1 VKITIIVWDNYA
13 MPLRHA
19 AIKEGLDV
27 EIFTVRGLEDIPDKL
42 EAFKRSAMRSEII
55 VLNRTSHGFWD
66 DLESFIISLRS
77 SKKVISF
84 GGDPTYWSW
93 TSVEPRIAIDAYRY
107 LTNGGEE
114 NCRRMLVYLESV
126 LGGSGKEVL
135 PPLDIPWEGIVHCK
149 ADRRI
154 FETMDEYL
162 GWYQPRPGAPW
173 VGVLISRSTWMSEDT
188 KIEDEVIRSLERAGC
203 NVIPVFSMSSRND
216 ERGSRNIGD
225 TIEHFLTKDG
235 KPCVDAIVK
244 VHPFSIGNTA
254 SHPDRPAGDFLAD
267 LNVPV
272 FQPIVSSTMP
282 LEEWRRSSGIVA
294 DISWSVAL
302 PEFEGVIEPLMLGA
316 SKVTIDSDYDRT
328 AIPERCSRLAERVL
342 KRIEMGRKPV
352 KDRKYVFF
360 LNNNPCAGVEAN
372 VGGAAHFDSLES
384 VARILN
390 KMNEAGLSVTP
401 PKDGKELIQLIM
413 DRKAISEF
421 RWTTVEAI
429 DRCGGIIHKMSVDE
443 YDKYF
448 STLSPEVREKVNATW
463 GEPPGKGMVLDGEII
478 ITGVSFGNAIV
489 AVQPKRGCYGARCD
503 GEVCKILH
511 DPECPPTHQY
521 LATYHYYGDV
531 FGADAFVHVGTHGS
545 LEFLPGKGVGL
556 SGDCFPD
563 IGIGKTPNLYIYNS
577 DNPPEGTTAKRRS
590 LATLIDHMQCVMMD
604 SALYDKFQA
613 LDDLLAQYETAR
625 TDPAH
630 SHALRHMIADAV
642 NKANLTEIDVS
653 AEVPMDAL
661 VRRCHE
667 ELSRL
672 RNTQMDSGMHIF
684 GELPEGEKRVHMI
697 DSILKYDCGKGTLRG
712 TMAQISGLDLG
723 YAFANQGLVD
733 PVQGRSYGALI
744 EANGVRTREMVR
756 LVLEGAD
763 AGGVVEEMKLSPT
776 AEQLENLRSSVEQI
790 RDVDRRISGSD
801 EMGALFNAGDGGY
814 TPPGPSGLMTRGRAD
829 VLPSGRNF
837 YSLDPYRVPTTSA
850 WRVGERLADAVV
862 ERYVGESGSIPEN
875 IAFFWMSNDVMA
887 ADGEMMAEIFS
898 LLGVRPVWQ
907 SNGQVRSYEVVPMS
921 ELKRPRIDVTI
932 RLSGIL
938 RDNFP
943 NCMDLVDSA
952 VREVAALDEPVEMN
966 FVRKHYLRALSSG
979 ISFEEATARLF
990 SGKPGTYISG
1000 VNLAVLASAWKEEKD
1015 LAEIYISINGYAYGN
1030 GRNGAAMQE
1039 QFADDLS
1046 TVALTF
1052 NKTISDEYDLLGCC
1066 CYFSN
1071 QGGLTAAARHLS
1083 GKDVKAYYGDTRE
1096 PHDIGVRSLADE
1108 LRRVVRTKLLN
1119 PAWIEGMKE
1128 HGYKGASDIMKRVT
1142 RVYGWEASTQEVD
1155 DWIFDDIA
1163 KTFVTDPEMRDF
1175 FKKNNPYAIEEI
1187 SRRLLEAQS
1196 RGLWD
1201 ADEEVL
1207 NELRSNYLEIES
1219 WLEERAG
1226 DGEYQGGSVDIITAS
1241 EVDGWGKEM
1250 TEIMERVHRRLGNE
1264 RD

>member
-1 VKITIIVWDNYA
+1 MRITIIVWDNYA
-13 MPLRHA
+13 LPLRRA
-19 AIKEGLDV
+19 AAKEDLGL
-27 EIFTVRGLEDIPDKL
+27 EIFTVRALEDIPDRM
-42 EAFKRSAMRSEII
+42 EAFKRSARDSDAI
-55 VLNRTSHGFWD
+55 VLNRTSHGFWEGLEKFIV
-66 DLESFIISLRS
+66 DLRT

-84 GGDPTYWSW
+84 GSDPTYWSW
-93 TSVEPRIAIDAYRY
+93 TSVEPEIAINAYKY
-107 LTNGGEE
+107 LTNNGEE
-114 NCRRMLVYLESV
+114 NCRRMLAYLESV

-135 PPLDIPWEGIVHCK
+135 PALDVPWEGIVHFR

-154 FETMDEYL
+154 FETTDDYL
-162 GWYQPRPGAPW
+162 RWYEPRPDRPW
-173 VGVLISRSTWMSEDT
+173 VGVIISRSTWMSEDT
-188 KIEDEVIRSLERAGC
+188 EIEDSVIRSLEEVGC

-216 ERGSRNIGD
+216 DRGSRNIGD
-225 TIEHFLTKDG
+225 TIEHFLTNDG
-235 KPCVDAIVK
+235 KPRVDAIVK
-244 VHPFSIGNTA
+244 VHPFLIGNTA
-254 SHPDRPAGDFLAD
+254 SHPDRSAGEFLTD
-267 LNVPV
+267 LNIPV
-272 FQPIVSSTMP
+272 FQPVVSSTMP
-282 LEEWRRSSGIVA
+282 LDEWRRSSGIVA
-294 DISWSVAL
+294 DISWTVAL
-302 PEFEGVIEPLMLGA
+302 PEFEGMIEPMMLGA
-316 SKVTIDSDYDRT
+316 SKATLDSDYDRT
-328 AIPERCSRLAERVL
+328 VIPERSRRLAERVL

-352 KDRKYVFF
+352 GERKYVFI

-390 KMNEAGLSVTP
+390 RMKESGLSVTP
-401 PKDGKELIQLIM
+401 PKDGKDLITLIM

-429 DRCGGIIHKMSVDE
+429 DRCGGIIHKMGVEE
-443 YDKYF
+443 YGRYF
-448 STLSPEVREKVNATW
+448 STLSPEVREKVNAMW
-463 GEPPGKGMVLDGEII
+463 GEPPGKGMVLNGEIV

-511 DPECPPTHQY
+511 DPDCPPTHQY
-521 LATYHYYGDV
+521 LATYHYYGDLY
-531 FGADAFVHVGTHGS
+531 GADAFIHVGTHGS
-545 LEFLPGKGVGL
+545 LEFLPDKGVGL

-563 IGIGKTPNLYIYNS
+563 VGIGTTPNLYIYNS

-604 SALYDKFQA
+604 SALYDSFQA

-642 NKANLTEIDVS
+642 SKANLTEVDVS
-653 AEVPMDAL
+653 DEVPMDEL
-661 VRRCHE
+661 FRRCHE
-667 ELSRL
+667 ELSRI

-697 DSILKYDCGKGTLRG
+697 DSILKYDCGKGTPRD
-712 TMAQISGLDLG
+712 TMARISGLDLG

-733 PVQGRSYGALI
+733 PKHGRSYGALI
-744 EANGVRTREMVR
+744 ESNGVRTREMIG
-756 LVLEGAD
+756 LVLEGANAVD
-763 AGGVVEEMKLSPT
+763 VMDKMGLTPT
-776 AEQLENLRSSVEQI
+776 AEQLDKLRSSVEQI
-790 RDVDRRISGSD
+790 MDVDRRISDSD

-862 ERYVGESGSIPEN
+862 EKYMGETGRLPEN

-921 ELKRPRIDVTI
+921 GLKRPRIDVTV

-966 FVRKHYLRALSSG
+966 FIRKHYLGAVSRGVPS
-979 ISFEEATARLF
+979 EEATARLF
-990 SGKPGTYISG
+990 SGKPGTYVSG
-1000 VNLAVLASAWKEEKD
+1000 VNLAVLASAWKDEKD
-1015 LAEIYISINGYAYGN
+1015 LAEIYISVNGYAYGN
-1030 GRNGAAMQE
+1030 NRNGTAMQE
-1039 QFADDLS
+1039 QFADSLS

-1052 NKTISDEYDLLGCC
+1052 NKAISDEYDLLGCC

-1096 PHDIGVRSLADE
+1096 PNDIGVRSLADE
-1108 LRRVVRTKLLN
+1108 LRRIVRTKLLN

-1163 KTFVTDPEMRDF
+1163 KTFVTDSEMREF
-1175 FKKNNPYAIEEI
+1175 FENNNPYAIEEI
-1187 SRRLLEAQS
+1187 SRRLLEAES
-1196 RGLWD
+1196 RGLWN

-1207 NELRSNYLEIES
+1207 EELRRNYLEIES

-1241 EVDGWGKEM
+1241 EVEGWGKEM
-1250 TEIMERVHRRLGNE
+1250 AEIMQRVHRRLGSE